1 MSMGAMLLTG
11 VAVDRLSYTPV
22 FLAARLHPCFSL
34 CAFFGLV
41 RVVRP
46 VSSKTETIRAIPR

>member
-1 MSMGAMLLTG
+1 MGAMLLTG
-11 VAVDRLSYTPV
+11 VVVDRLSYTAV
-22 FLAARLHPCFSL
+22 FLAAGLHPCLSL

-46 VSSKTETIRAIPR
+46 VSSKTETIRATPR